1 LGAIL
6 LPAVNSLVKIQ
17 FDGREYS
24 SRVEDDT
31 GGQLILA
38 APQGGTVETP
48 RENETVTLIWSAGE
62 RGRYTAAIN
71 LISVERA
78 QLSLWTVKLAG
89 QPQIEQRRQFVRGRG
104 TELVRL
110 EPPASGDVT
119 ARQPPISGPVD
130 GQMVDI
136 GEGGIRISVADGELA
151 AGQLAMVT
159 VWLGQQQLGL
169 DAVVYETIAEDA
181 KRTMV
186 VMRFQKPTEKEAQL
200 IRQYVL
206 RRQLAARNGLG

>member
-17 FDGREYS
+17 FDGREYP

-31 GGQLILA
+31 GGELILA

-71 LISVERA
+71 LIAVQRA
-78 QLSLWTVKLAG
+78 QLSLWTVKLVG
-89 QPQIEQRRQFVRGRG
+89 PPQIEQRRQFVRARG
-104 TELVRL
+104 TERVRL
-110 EPPASGDVT
+110 EPPVPGDGT
-119 ARQPPISGPVD
+119 PRQPPIRGPVD
-130 GQMVDI
+130 GRMVDI
-136 GEGGIRISVADGELA
+136 GEGGMRIAVVEGELA
-151 AGQLAMVT
+151 AGQLARVT
-159 VWLGQQQLGL
+159 MRLGQQQLRL
-169 DAVVYETIAEDA
+169 EAVVYETYAEDA
-181 KRTMV
+181 ERTMA
-186 VMRFQKPTEKEAQL
+186 VMRFQKPTEKEAQQ

-206 RRQLAARNGLG
+206 RRQLAARNGFG